1 MFVKDTL
8 EKEVSVVVKLCGAV
22 WGDLYPAI
30 QGQTETII
38 GHQRSLEH

>member
-8 EKEVSVVVKLCGAV
+8 EEEVSIVVKLCGTV

-30 QGQTETII
+30 QGQRETII
-38 GHQRSLEH
+38 